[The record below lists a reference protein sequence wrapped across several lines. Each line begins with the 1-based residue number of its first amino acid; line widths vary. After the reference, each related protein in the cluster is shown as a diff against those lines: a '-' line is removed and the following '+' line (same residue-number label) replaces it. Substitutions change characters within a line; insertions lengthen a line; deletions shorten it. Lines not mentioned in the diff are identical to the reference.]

1 MARSLAVHMGL
12 VSAFRQSIYLSKHNG
27 LTPTQIAQE
36 WPAAVEL
43 QPLECETPRI
53 VAALSGRMRKQL
65 IIMLVLKIVFYAAD
79 LANPWLVG
87 LVSLEYVE
95 PSKYYALITATF
107 LGCRFVMFSCQGL
120 GDMTARL
127 CGVAAMS
134 SMTRWVFDRMMVLPL
149 GIVNP
154 GLITNLCVTEAR
166 AVSMGT
172 CHCKR
177 TLTSENVLTPD
188 PRHCRGR
195 SQCCGVHFLLPHA
208 HRRLLAH
215 AALRCWS
222 ARVAYHGGP
231 ASAAGSACS
240 TMAKETHPAGHRTQ
254 ESSLGRSR

>member
-1 MARSLAVHMGL
+1 MGL
-12 VSAFRQSIYLSKHNG
+12 VSAFRQSIHLSKHNG

-43 QPLECETPRI
+43 QALECETPRI
-53 VAALSGRMRKQL
+53 VAALSVRMRRQL
-65 IIMLVLKIVFYAAD
+65 LIMLVLKLVFYAAD

-87 LVSLEYVE
+87 MVSLEYVE
-95 PSKYYALITATF
+95 PSKYYALITAAF

-149 GIVNP
+149 GLVNP
-154 GLITNLCVTEAR
+154 GMITNLCVTEAR

-172 CHCKR
+172 HDSA
-177 TLTSENVLTPD
+177 SEPTVTAESVLTPD

-195 SQCCGVHFLLPHA
+195 SQCYGVRSFLPHA
-208 HRRLLAH
+208 HRYLLAH

-231 ASAAGSACS
+231 ASAAGPACS
-240 TMAKETHPAGHRTQ
+240 TMAKETHPAGHRPQ
-254 ESSLGRSR
+254 ESSRGRSR

>member
-1 MARSLAVHMGL
+1 MSARSGEFFWRGFWAPPLAHKDPPGGYAPGAVVTAACRVYTPCRTVVARAHKLGAPQALAQSMGL

-43 QPLECETPRI
+43 QALECETPRI
-53 VAALSGRMRKQL
+53 VAALSSRMRKQL
-65 IIMLVLKIVFYAAD
+65 LIMLALKIVFYAAD

-95 PSKYYALITATF
+95 PSKYYALITAVF
-107 LGCRFVMFSCQGL
+107 LGCRLVMFSCQGL

-149 GIVNP
+149 GLVNP
-154 GLITNLCVTEAR
+154 GMITNLCVTEAR

-172 CHCKR
+172 R
-177 TLTSENVLTPD
+177 DRAGEPS
-188 PRHCRGR
+188 
-195 SQCCGVHFLLPHA
+195 
-208 HRRLLAH
+208 RR
-215 AALRCWS
+215 R
-222 ARVAYHGGP
+222 
-231 ASAAGSACS
+231 AC
-240 TMAKETHPAGHRTQ
+240 
-254 ESSLGRSR
+254 

>member
-53 VAALSGRMRKQL
+53 VAALSRRMRKQL

-134 SMTRWVFDRMMVLPL
+134 SMTCVL
-149 GIVNP
+149 
-154 GLITNLCVTEAR
+154 A
-166 AVSMGT
+166 
-172 CHCKR
+172 
-177 TLTSENVLTPD
+177 TLVLSHAP
-188 PRHCRGR
+188 
-195 SQCCGVHFLLPHA
+195 QLA
-208 HRRLLAH
+208 HRIVSAVILCGATQALILL
-215 AALRCWS
+215 R
-222 ARVAYHGGP
+222 
-231 ASAAGSACS
+231 
-240 TMAKETHPAGHRTQ
+240 
-254 ESSLGRSR
+254 